1 MAAHPDFEILADSWE
16 LALRA
21 DGYADNTVASY
32 RRALRSL
39 ADWLAD
45 HHSDTAPHE
54 VTREHVRGWLVQL
67 RENTS
72 SGTARSWFP
81 GVRKFYRWA
90 VEEGECDT
98 DPTDGIRTPPPNQTH
113 TPVLSLDDLRA
124 LLATCSGRSFIDRRD
139 AAIIF
144 LFADGGLRLAEVAG
158 LRVDEVDLAARMVF
172 VAGKGSNRSGPR
184 RRAVPLGIKATRALD
199 RYLRDR
205 RRHPYAQLPELW
217 LGDRNRGPLSIDGV
231 DRAVERRAAMAG
243 LKLHAHMF
251 RHTWASQFRKAGGSE
266 GDLMV
271 LGGWSNRTMLDRYG
285 RAAAAERA
293 LEAYRTRALG
303 DRL

>member
-1 MAAHPDFEILADSWE
+1 MAAHPDFQILADSWD

-21 DGYADNTVASY
+21 DGYAKNTVNSY
-32 RRALRSL
+32 RRALHHF
-39 ADWLAD
+39 ATWLDDNAPGVGPAEATRD
-45 HHSDTAPHE
+45 HI
-54 VTREHVRGWLVQL
+54 RGWLVHV

-90 VEEGECDT
+90 IEENEADT
-98 DPTDGIRTPPPNQTH
+98 NPTEGVRTPPPNQTH
-113 TPVLSLDDLRA
+113 TPVLTLDEIRA
-124 LLATCSGRSFIDRRD
+124 LLATCAGRGFADRRD

-158 LRVDEVDLAARMVF
+158 LQMTDVDLAARMVF
-172 VAGKGSNRSGPR
+172 VSGKGSNRSGPR

-199 RYLRDR
+199 RYIRDR
-205 RRHPYAQLPELW
+205 RRHPYAELPALW
-217 LGDRNRGPLSIDGV
+217 LGERNRGPLSIAGV
-231 DRAVERRAAMAG
+231 DRVVERRGALAG

-251 RHTWASQFRKAGGSE
+251 RHTWASQFRKVGGSE

-271 LGGWSNRTMLDRYG
+271 LGGWSSRTMLDRYG

-293 LEAYRTRALG
+293 QEAYRSRALG

>member
-21 DGYADNTVASY
+21 DAYATNTVISY

-39 ADWLAD
+39 AAWLD
-45 HHSDTAPHE
+45 EHHPGAAPDQ
-54 VTREHVRGWLVQL
+54 VTREHVRGWLVHI
-67 RENTS
+67 REATS

-81 GVRKFYRWA
+81 GVRKFFRWA
-90 VEEGECDT
+90 VEENECDT

-113 TPVLSLDDLRA
+113 TPVLSLDDIRK
-124 LLATCSGRSFIDRRD
+124 LLATCSGRGFADRRD
-139 AAIIF
+139 AAIIY
-144 LFADGGLRLAEVAG
+144 LFADGGLRLAEAAG
-158 LRVDEVDLAARMVF
+158 LGVDDVDLAARMVF
-172 VAGKGSNRSGPR
+172 VSGKGSNRSGPR
-184 RRAVPLGIKATRALD
+184 RRAVPIGIKATRALD
-199 RYLRDR
+199 RYMRDR
-205 RRHPYAQLPELW
+205 RRHPYAELSELW
-217 LGDRNRGPLSIDGV
+217 LGERNRGPLSISGV
-231 DRAVERRAAMAG
+231 DRALERRAASAG
-243 LKLHAHMF
+243 LKMHAHMF

-285 RAAAAERA
+285 RAAAEERA
-293 LEAYRTRALG
+293 QEAYRSRALG